1 MTTDQN
7 QTTHQPLRFVRAAG
21 VQVRRYLIVDMN
33 GQTRSLTDHQLSSR
47 RMLLSLHGG
56 NKDWL
61 IRHYPRMVDG
71 KPTGDWDDVAV
82 ADAIKRQA
90 LFKTYHL
97 SQAAHVRLR
106 QKGLRA

>member
-1 MTTDQN
+1 
-7 QTTHQPLRFVRAAG
+7 THQDHTAPTPPRLFRAAG
-21 VQVRRYLIVDMN
+21 VQVRRYLIVDTT
-33 GQTRSLTDHQLSSR
+33 GQTRFLTAHQLSSR
-47 RMLLSLHGG
+47 RMLLSLHAG

-71 KPTGDWDDVAV
+71 KPTGDWDDTAV

-90 LFKTYHL
+90 IFATYHL
-97 SQAAHVRLR
+97 GLEAHAQLR

>member
-1 MTTDQN
+1 MTAPPHT
-7 QTTHQPLRFVRAAG
+7 PPRYLRPAG
-21 VQVRRYLIVDMN
+21 VQVRRYLIVDID

-47 RMLLSLHGG
+47 RMLLRLHGG

-71 KPTGDWDDVAV
+71 QPTADWDEIAV
-82 ADAIKRQA
+82 ADALKRQA
-90 LFKTYHL
+90 LFATYHL
-97 SQAAHVRLR
+97 SVEAHVRLR